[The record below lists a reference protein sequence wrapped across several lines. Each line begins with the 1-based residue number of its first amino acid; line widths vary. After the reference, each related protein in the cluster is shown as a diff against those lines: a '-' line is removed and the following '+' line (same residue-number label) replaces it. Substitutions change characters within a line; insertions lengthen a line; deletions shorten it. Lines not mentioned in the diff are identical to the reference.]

1 MKKVKVGIV
10 GGSGYTGIELLRL
23 LAQHPH
29 TEIVTITGRKDA
41 GTHVAKMFPSLRGR
55 VDLVFEDPASA
66 PLDQCD
72 VVFFATPHGVAM
84 SMAEELTSKGIK
96 VIDLAADFRLKDKE
110 VFKKWYK
117 MDHKCPD
124 ILAKAVYGQPES
136 MRDKMKDADVLGM
149 AGCYPTTIELGLMP
163 LLKLH
168 KEVGDIVN
176 LDVSIIADS
185 KSGISGAGRKAD
197 ISLNC
202 AEFSDNFKAYGVA
215 GHRHEPEMVQQLSL
229 FAGET
234 VPLTFIPHLLPNI
247 RGIFST
253 IYVRLG
259 KKGKSIDYQALY
271 EKAYDHEPFVDVLP
285 EGSLPETRM
294 VRGSNMVR
302 IALYRKEPD
311 LLVILV
317 VEDNLVKGSAGQ
329 AVQAMNLV
337 MGLPET
343 KGLEQIALVP

>member
-29 TEIVTITGRKDA
+29 AEVVTITGRKDA

-84 SMAEELTSKGIK
+84 SMAEKLTSKGVK

-117 MDHKCPD
+117 MDHKCPE

-136 MRDKMKDADVLGM
+136 MRDEMKKANVLGM

-197 ISLNC
+197 
-202 AEFSDNFKAYGVA
+202 
-215 GHRHEPEMVQQLSL
+215 
-229 FAGET
+229 
-234 VPLTFIPHLLPNI
+234 
-247 RGIFST
+247 
-253 IYVRLG
+253 
-259 KKGKSIDYQALY
+259 KSELRR
-271 EKAYDHEPFVDVLP
+271 VL
-285 EGSLPETRM
+285 R
-294 VRGSNMVR
+294 
-302 IALYRKEPD
+302 
-311 LLVILV
+311 
-317 VEDNLVKGSAGQ
+317 
-329 AVQAMNLV
+329 
-337 MGLPET
+337 
-343 KGLEQIALVP
+343 

>member
-29 TEIVTITGRKDA
+29 AEILTITSRKDA
-41 GTHVAKMFPSLRGR
+41 GKHVTELFPSLRGR
-55 VDLVFEDPASA
+55 LDLVYSDPAQA
-66 PLDQCD
+66 PLKDCD

-84 SMAEELTSKGIK
+84 SMAEELTQHGVK
-96 VIDLAADFRLKDKE
+96 VIDLAADFRLKDVD

-117 MDHKCPD
+117 LDHSCPD
-124 ILAKAVYGQPES
+124 ILAKAVYGQPET
-136 MRDKMKDADVLGM
+136 MREQMKGAMVLGM

-168 KEVGDIVN
+168 KEVGEIVN

-202 AEFSDNFKAYGVA
+202 AEFSDNFKAYGVS
-215 GHRHEPEMVQQLSL
+215 GHRHEPEMIQQLSL
-229 FAGET
+229 FAGAK

-253 IYVRLG
+253 IYVRLTQ
-259 KKGKSIDYQALY
+259 KGKTIDYQALY
-271 EKAYDHEPFVDVLP
+271 EKAYAGEHFIDVMP
-285 EGSLPETRM
+285 AGSLPETRM

-329 AVQAMNLV
+329 SVQAMNLL
-337 MGLPET
+337 MGLPESE
-343 KGLEQIALVP
+343 GLDQIALVP

>member
-29 TEIVTITGRKDA
+29 AEVVTITGRKDA

-84 SMAEELTSKGIK
+84 SMAEKLTSKGVK

-117 MDHKCPD
+117 MDHKCPE

-136 MRDKMKDADVLGM
+136 MRDEMKKANVLGM

-185 KSGISGAGRKAD
+185 KSGISGA
-197 ISLNC
+197 
-202 AEFSDNFKAYGVA
+202 A
-215 GHRHEPEMVQQLSL
+215 GHRHEPEMIQQLSL

-253 IYVRLG
+253 IYVRL
-259 KKGKSIDYQALY
+259 KEKGKSIDYQALY
-271 EKAYDHEPFVDVLP
+271 EKVYADEPFVDVLP

-311 LLVILV
+311 LLVVLV

-343 KGLEQIALVP
+343 EGLEQIALVP

>member
-29 TEIVTITGRKDA
+29 AEIVTITGRKDA

-84 SMAEELTSKGIK
+84 SMAEELTSKGVDSGEQVAVTNVIVLKTACRYTGDSLGHITVDLSSGGTGYFACGGK
-96 VIDLAADFRLKDKE
+96 VIDLAADFRLKGKE

-136 MRDKMKDADVLGM
+136 MRDEMKKADVLGM

-253 IYVRLG
+253 IYVRLKERG
-259 KKGKSIDYQALY
+259 MGIDYQGLH
-271 EKAYDHEPFVDVLP
+271 EKAYAE
-285 EGSLPETRM
+285 
-294 VRGSNMVR
+294 
-302 IALYRKEPD
+302 
-311 LLVILV
+311 
-317 VEDNLVKGSAGQ
+317 
-329 AVQAMNLV
+329 
-337 MGLPET
+337 
-343 KGLEQIALVP
+343 

>member
-23 LAQHPH
+23 LVQHPH
-29 TEIVTITGRKDA
+29 AEIVTITSRKDA
-41 GTHVAKMFPSLRGR
+41 GTHVTKMFPSLRGR
-55 VDLVFEDPASA
+55 LDLVYEDPATA
-66 PLDQCD
+66 PLDKCD

-84 SMAEELTSKGIK
+84 SQAEELTSKGIK
-96 VIDLAADFRLKDKE
+96 VIDLAADFRLKD
-110 VFKKWYK
+110 VDAFKKWYK
-117 MDHKCPD
+117 MDHKCPE
-124 ILAKAVYGQPES
+124 ILAKAVYGQPET
-136 MRDKMKDADVLGM
+136 MREEMKSAMVLGM

-168 KEVGDIVN
+168 NAEKDIVN

-202 AEFSDNFKAYGVA
+202 AEFSDNFKAYGVG
-215 GHRHEPEMVQQLSL
+215 GHRHEPEMIQQLSL
-229 FAGET
+229 FAGEK

-253 IYVRLG
+253 IYVRLT
-259 KKGKSIDYQALY
+259 KKGQAVDYQALY
-271 EKAYDHEPFVDVLP
+271 EKAYADEPFVDVLP
-285 EGSLPETRM
+285 AGSLPETRM

-311 LLVILV
+311 LLVVLV

-329 AVQAMNLV
+329 SVQAMNLL

-343 KGLEQIALVP
+343 EGLDQIALVP

>member
-29 TEIVTITGRKDA
+29 AEIVTITGRKDA

-84 SMAEELTSKGIK
+84 SMAEELTSKGVK

-136 MRDKMKDADVLGM
+136 MRDEMKKADVLGM

-229 FAGET
+229 FAGVLLCQLKDAGT
-234 VPLTFIPHLLPNI
+234 DRFQTADLGGHHGVRDGIVDLPQLLRYIGPL
-247 RGIFST
+247 
-253 IYVRLG
+253 VQVLG
-259 KKGKSIDYQALY
+259 RAQASVSG
-271 EKAYDHEPFVDVLP
+271 AAGEPRRALP
-285 EGSLPETRM
+285 EYWCGYQCKHLHRSN
-294 VRGSNMVR
+294 RG
-302 IALYRKEPD
+302 K
-311 LLVILV
+311 
-317 VEDNLVKGSAGQ
+317 
-329 AVQAMNLV
+329 
-337 MGLPET
+337 
-343 KGLEQIALVP
+343 

>member
-29 TEIVTITGRKDA
+29 AEIVTITGRKDA

-117 MDHKCPD
+117 MGHKCPE

-136 MRDKMKDADVLGM
+136 MRDEMKNADVLGM

-215 GHRHEPEMVQQLSL
+215 GHRHDPLNFPAASCAAWPSQERSFRAQGSFLPTSRLLTLMKRIRISL
-229 FAGET
+229 Q
-234 VPLTFIPHLLPNI
+234 
-247 RGIFST
+247 S
-253 IYVRLG
+253 
-259 KKGKSIDYQALY
+259 S
-271 EKAYDHEPFVDVLP
+271 
-285 EGSLPETRM
+285 
-294 VRGSNMVR
+294 
-302 IALYRKEPD
+302 
-311 LLVILV
+311 
-317 VEDNLVKGSAGQ
+317 SAGRRT
-329 AVQAMNLV
+329 AGKRFLSSPTRWICCPMPIPTTL
-337 MGLPET
+337 
-343 KGLEQIALVP
+343 

>member
-1 MKKVKVGIV
+1 MWVC
-10 GGSGYTGIELLRL
+10 
-23 LAQHPH
+23 AQ
-29 TEIVTITGRKDA
+29 V
-41 GTHVAKMFPSLRGR
+41 
-55 VDLVFEDPASA
+55 
-66 PLDQCD
+66 C
-72 VVFFATPHGVAM
+72 
-84 SMAEELTSKGIK
+84 
-96 VIDLAADFRLKDKE
+96 LKDKE

-117 MDHKCPD
+117 MDHKCPE

-136 MRDKMKDADVLGM
+136 MRDEMKKANVLGM

-168 KEVGDIVN
+168 KEVGDIIN

-215 GHRHEPEMVQQLSL
+215 GHRHEPEMIQQLSL

-253 IYVRLG
+253 IYVRL
-259 KKGKSIDYQALY
+259 KENGKSIDYQALY
-271 EKAYDHEPFVDVLP
+271 EKAYVDEPFVDVLP

-311 LLVILV
+311 LLVVLV

-343 KGLEQIALVP
+343 EGLEQIALVP